1 MILFTATGA
10 LSAAFAQQYPCQIIS
25 ARKLN
30 DAELTEKLE
39 AATVVIH
46 NAALLQANV
55 LSEYMNANYELTK
68 RILDLTYK
76 TNPKVRFINVS
87 SMSFLETA
95 DAYLPTEKMT
105 DYAFSKYKAEQY
117 CLMHPLSKKHKNIVN
132 VRFSTLFYQDKTRD
146 GLSKLGFDAVHEKQ
160 ISLINNGNAKRDFMP
175 LNIAADYLKKL
186 TITNVLPLKINV
198 ASGKPLSF
206 KHFSDIILK
215 RDPSVK
221 CLNLERKTVNV
232 LSNFPIDAL
241 KELEEIKFDM
251 DLEFAEY
258 LSRLSFEKTN

>member
-30 DAELTEKLE
+30 DVELTEKLE
-39 AATVVIH
+39 LATVVIH

-55 LSEYMNANYELTK
+55 LSEYMDANYGLTK
-68 RILDLTYK
+68 RVLDLTYK

-105 DYAFSKYKAEQY
+105 DYAYSKYEAEQY
-117 CLMHPLSKKHKNIVN
+117 CNQHPLSKKHENVTN
-132 VRFSTLFYQDKTRD
+132 VRFSTLFYQDETRD
-146 GLSKLGFDAVHEKQ
+146 GLSKLGFDAVHKKQ
-160 ISLINNGNAKRDFMP
+160 ISLINNGNAKRDFIP
-175 LNIAADYLKKL
+175 LDVAAAYLKKL
-186 TITNVLPLKINV
+186 TTTNVLPAVINV

-206 KHFSDIILK
+206 KHLSDLILK

-221 CLNLERKTVNV
+221 SLNLEQKTVNV
-232 LSNFPIDAL
+232 LSDFPIDAL
-241 KELEEIKFDM
+241 KELGEIEFDM

-258 LSRLSFEKTN
+258 LSRLALKKVI